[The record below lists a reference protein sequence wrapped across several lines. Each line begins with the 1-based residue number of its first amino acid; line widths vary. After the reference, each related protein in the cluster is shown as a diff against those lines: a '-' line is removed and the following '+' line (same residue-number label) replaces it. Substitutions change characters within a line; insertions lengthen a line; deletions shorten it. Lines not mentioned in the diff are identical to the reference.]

1 MRKSVQISKHRAE
14 VPARRLPN
22 REAMRK
28 RFSAHE
34 DVFTGNS
41 ADFIVDL
48 ASKDTEAVDVDLV
61 PISSISGTNS
71 FLRDYFT
78 NFLDDFLRIYIY
90 IFFVITLSYYNHHY
104 FHDYFQAPP

>member
-41 ADFIVDL
+41 VDFFVDL
-48 ASKDTEAVDVDLV
+48 SNKDAAADAVALV
-61 PISSISGTNS
+61 AVTAPSLSGNW
-71 FLRDYFT
+71 
-78 NFLDDFLRIYIY
+78 
-90 IFFVITLSYYNHHY
+90 LSCLC
-104 FHDYFQAPP
+104 